1 MIGMQVPG
9 KRYHGSLSFKV
20 RSRAGVESSV
30 LKHVAYR
37 LRNDHGKSGFRPRD
51 LAALAAIAVIA
62 DEGIFHDFPGSC
74 FCA

>member
-30 LKHVAYR
+30 LSMSRTDFEMIMAN
-37 LRNDHGKSGFRPRD
+37 LGSDH
-51 LAALAAIAVIA
+51 AT
-62 DEGIFHDFPGSC
+62 
-74 FCA
+74 